1 MSRAL
6 PKMAGLAATMVVIA
20 CVDGGAGLLAPVELA
35 ADAPAPTAQAGGPY
49 TGTAGV
55 PVAFDAR
62 RSHDG
67 VGTSS
72 ALRYAWDFGDGAIG
86 DGVMPEHAFAQ
97 PGRHEVGLIVT
108 DARGIPS
115 ERASGVVTILEATT
129 GGEAVLVGAG
139 DIAEC
144 GSTIDDA
151 TAALLDDIGGTV
163 FTLGDNA
170 YPDGTSRQY
179 VECYAE
185 SWGRHRSRTRP
196 APGNHE
202 YNTPSAAGYFA
213 YFGAAAG
220 EPDQGYYSY
229 DAGTWHVIV
238 LNSGIARQVGSPQER
253 WLRADLAAHANA
265 CTLAYWHHP
274 RFSSSDH
281 GNDASLGAFW
291 DALYAAGADVVL
303 AGHDHVYERFAPQ
316 TPTGKADPQ
325 RGIRAFVVGTGGK
338 KAYGFGRAQ
347 PNSEVRNSGTPGV
360 LKLTLTSGAYAWE
373 FVPADGYAFRDSGSA
388 QCH

>member
-1 MSRAL
+1 
-6 PKMAGLAATMVVIA
+6 MVVIA
-20 CVDGGAGLLAPVELA
+20 CADGGAGLLATVELD
-35 ADAPAPTAQAGGPY
+35 ADAPAPTARAGGPY

-67 VGTSS
+67 VGASS
-72 ALRYAWDFGDGAIG
+72 TLRYAWDFGDGAIG

-97 PGRHEVGLIVT
+97 PGRYEVVLIVT

-115 ERASGVVTILEATT
+115 ERATGVVTIVEATT

-144 GSTIDDA
+144 GSTLDDA

-170 YPDGTSRQY
+170 YPEGTSRQY
-179 VECYAE
+179 LECYAE

-202 YNTPSAAGYFA
+202 YNTRNAAGYFD

-220 EPDQGYYSY
+220 EPDKGYYSY

-253 WLRADLAAHANA
+253 WLRADLAAHANV

-281 GNDASLGAFW
+281 GNDASVGAFW

-316 TPTGKADPQ
+316 TPIGKADPQ

-338 KAYGFGRAQ
+338 KAFGFGRAQ

-373 FVPADGYAFRDSGSA
+373 FVPAAGYAFHDSGSA